1 MQKGDNEAAVDE
13 QVQLNAVVS
22 AIMEWIG
29 PLTTNRFMACLRGEP
44 MLPKIK
50 RGMVVKT

>member
-1 MQKGDNEAAVDE
+1 MGSMDRMGCKKGDNEAAVDE

-29 PLTTNRFMACLRGEP
+29 PLTTNQ
-44 MLPKIK
+44 
-50 RGMVVKT
+50 